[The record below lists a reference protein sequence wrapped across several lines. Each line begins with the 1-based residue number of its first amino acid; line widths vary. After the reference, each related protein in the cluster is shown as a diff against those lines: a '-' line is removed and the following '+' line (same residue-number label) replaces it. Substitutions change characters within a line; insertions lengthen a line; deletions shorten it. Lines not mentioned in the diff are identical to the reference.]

1 MSKKTT
7 GNNTTEL
14 VFILDKSG
22 SMAGM
27 EADTIGGFNAMI
39 EKQKAQEGKAYVS
52 TFLFANQAETLHDR
66 LPLGNI
72 VPLTSK
78 DYQVGGCTALL
89 DAIGCAIEHITT
101 IHKYARKEDVPQHT
115 MFIITTDGMENASKQ
130 YTKDEINCLISKQ
143 KELGWEFVFV
153 AANIDA
159 VETAKGLGIRKE
171 RAVNYRVKEDTQ
183 ALYSQLCETVCEFRR
198 EGAISDAWNE
208 DFERKLRNKK

>member
-66 LPLGNI
+66 LPLENI

-130 YTKDEINCLISKQ
+130 YTKDEINRLISKQ

-183 ALYSQLCETVCEFRR
+183 ALYNQLCETVCEFRR

>member
-1 MSKKTT
+1 MENK
-7 GNNTTEL
+7 TTEL

-27 EADTIGGFNAMI
+27 ESDTIGGFNAML
-39 EKQKAQEGKAYVS
+39 EKQKEQEGKAYVS
-52 TFLFANQAETLHDR
+52 TLLFANQTETLHDR
-66 LPLGNI
+66 LPLENI
-72 VPLTSK
+72 APLTPK

-89 DAIGCAIEHITT
+89 DAIGCAIEHIAT

-115 MFIITTDGMENASKQ
+115 MFIITTDGMENASTK
-130 YTKDEINCLISKQ
+130 YTKEQINRLINKQ

-159 VETAKGLGIRKE
+159 VETAESLGIRKE

-183 ALYSQLCETVCEFRR
+183 TLYCELSESVCAFRQKGALSE
-198 EGAISDAWNE
+198 DWNE
-208 DFERKLRNKK
+208 SFERKLRDKK

>member
-52 TFLFANQAETLHDR
+52 TMLFANQAETLHDR
-66 LPLGNI
+66 LPLENI

-115 MFIITTDGMENASKQ
+115 MFVITTDGMENASKQ
-130 YTKDEINCLISKQ
+130 YTKDEINRLISKQ

-183 ALYSQLCETVCEFRR
+183 ALYNQLCETVCEFRR

>member
-52 TFLFANQAETLHDR
+52 TMLFANQTETLHDR
-66 LPLGNI
+66 LPLENI

-89 DAIGCAIEHITT
+89 DAIGCAIEHIAT

-130 YTKDEINCLISKQ
+130 YTKDEINRLISKQ

-183 ALYSQLCETVCEFRR
+183 ALYNQLCETVCEFRR